1 MFEER
6 SSSSSL
12 EPVAASRCCLM
23 IMVIIK
29 LHFGQTQFP
38 SRLSSNA
45 IDTGLLMT
53 FDFLIPFLGEREGR
67 EEGRGRKDAGGS

>member
-1 MFEER
+1 
-6 SSSSSL
+6 
-12 EPVAASRCCLM
+12 M
-23 IMVIIK
+23 IMVIIM

-53 FDFLIPFLGEREGR
+53 FDFFIPFLGERE
-67 EEGRGRKDAGGS
+67 EGRRRRQEKKGGDEDDAGDS